1 MHWFTS
7 TVDSVSWIGQHRVH
21 FGTSIYCYIQCKKVH
36 FYYRKYALVSDLY
49 IEWVNANPAIVMEEK
64 EWK

>member
-1 MHWFTS
+1 MTLCHGQVS
-7 TVDSVSWIGQHRVH
+7 TE
-21 FGTSIYCYIQCKKVH
+21 YILVPQYIVKFSAKKVH